1 MSSIECS
8 VAIQTFTNRRRM
20 SKAFPR
26 DVSKLA
32 EKAELNINAKMLR
45 VPFSPGAAFSSL
57 T

>member
-32 EKAELNINAKMLR
+32 EKAELNVNAKMLR
-45 VPFSPGAAFSSL
+45 VPFSPGTAFSSL

>member
-1 MSSIECS
+1 
-8 VAIQTFTNRRRM
+8 M

-32 EKAELNINAKMLR
+32 EKAELNVYAKMLR